1 MFVIKFIKGQE
12 MISWF
17 NEIMFITLIN
27 SNYVNKQSSKF
38 IIIYVI
44 LIASIFKRWIDLC
57 TYKRTVTDAKRIFY
71 I

>member
-1 MFVIKFIKGQE
+1 
-12 MISWF
+12 
-17 NEIMFITLIN
+17 MFITLIN

-38 IIIYVI
+38 IIIHVI